1 MAVSEGEA
9 TQLPSKCA
17 PRPWPMHKWVFVRQ
31 HACLRRSERSESGAS
46 PKTYVQIEYPK
57 PKGLWYYTL
66 THYRPQASLLRL
78 QFRHELNHPPAVDV
92 GVVVPSI
99 MCAIAHAVSER
110 V

>member
-17 PRPWPMHKWVFVRQ
+17 HHGHAQVWVFVRQ